1 MNYLIVTY
9 IHWAKNLALKTM
21 IHFSSGFLYIGIKVI
36 YKEDLYNEEQ
46 WTQKSKLCD
55 IKK

>member
-1 MNYLIVTY
+1 MY

-36 YKEDLYNEEQ
+36 YKEELYNEEQ